1 MTLVTWD
8 EVRKFIAGYASGVS
22 LVLAGHPFDT
32 IKVRMQSEGTGGR
45 FRGVWHCLSSTVR
58 NEGFRGLYKG
68 MAAPLLMTGG
78 VNSLLFGV
86 QYTLV
91 EVIANKRNHAKA
103 TLSDTMMAAVASG
116 AFISIVVT
124 PMEGIKARLQVQYAG
139 DAAYKGVCLT
149 IYLFPF
155 QYSVDTRPNGLRP

>member
-1 MTLVTWD
+1 
-8 EVRKFIAGYASGVS
+8 
-22 LVLAGHPFDT
+22 
-32 IKVRMQSEGTGGR
+32 
-45 FRGVWHCLSSTVR
+45 
-58 NEGFRGLYKG
+58 
-68 MAAPLLMTGG
+68 MTGG

-103 TLSDTMMAAVASG
+103 TLSDTMMVCTHIFILINCNLSPFVKTKAAVASG

-139 DAAYKGVCLT
+139 DAAYKGVCLAT
-149 IYLFPF
+149 YLFPF
-155 QYSVDTRPNGLRP
+155 QYCVDTRPNGLCP